1 MDRHPLYALSLP
13 LVSIGFVA
21 QLAAYLAHWMYP
33 TGSIAMAC
41 VATVAVVV
49 GLAYRAMDK
58 GRAAA
63 WGLTG
68 VLSIVGLAIVASLTN
83 HRNRTVHN

>member
-13 LVSIGFVA
+13 LISIGFVA
-21 QLAAYLAHWMYP
+21 QVAAYLAHWMYP
-33 TGSIAMAC
+33 AGSMVLGFA
-41 VATVAVVV
+41 ATVAIVV

-58 GRAAA
+58 GRSAA

-68 VLSIVGLAIVASLTN
+68 LVSLVGLVVVSRLTN
-83 HRNRTVHN
+83 HRNRTLHN